1 MPIAAGLV
9 GKKEEV
15 LNDAIIYPSFKWK
28 ERRLHPGQDLCIAL
42 EPWNSLRI
50 LFFTPLSQELSLLQL
65 FYRILVMGHRTTM
78 SRGCL
83 GR

>member
-42 EPWNSLRI
+42 EPWNPPHFI
-50 LFFTPLSQELSLLQL
+50 LYPPFPKALATTTILPYLSN
-65 FYRILVMGHRTTM
+65 GT
-78 SRGCL
+78 
-83 GR
+83 